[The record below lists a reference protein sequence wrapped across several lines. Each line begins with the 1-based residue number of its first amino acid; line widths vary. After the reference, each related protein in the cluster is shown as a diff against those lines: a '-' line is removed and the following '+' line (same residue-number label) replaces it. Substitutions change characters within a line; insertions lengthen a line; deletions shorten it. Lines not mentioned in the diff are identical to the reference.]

1 MVRLGSALGL
11 VLLLLTSGVMAG
23 CQVGSSQLLE
33 PDTIARQVGAHYGD
47 PHARVVKARSDV
59 TEANST
65 PMYLMT
71 VAGQVRKDGVQA
83 STITFSALATR
94 LYVWDVRAFDG
105 AGQQVWSD
113 DEWNGCSS
121 SCGSG
126 TPAGA
131 G

>member
-1 MVRLGSALGL
+1 MVRLGSAVGL

-23 CQVGSSQLLE
+23 CQVGPSHLLE

-83 STITFSALATR
+83 STIAFSALATR

-126 TPAGA
+126 APTGA